1 MILRTTQTTGTQ
13 SRFNEAIA
21 HIILMSYTLF
31 CLFPIIL
38 IVINSFKTKKGI
50 FREPLQFP
58 NSKTFSLEGYYTVLT
73 QGNFGL
79 YFFNSITVT
88 TISIVLIIL
97 LGSMA
102 AYALSEY
109 RFTGNSLLTL
119 YFAIGIMIPIRL
131 GTIAILKLVVSLK
144 LINTLTALILV
155 YTAQGLPL
163 AIFILNEFMHTIS
176 NEIKD
181 AARVDGLSEI
191 SIFFK
196 IIVPIMRPAIAT
208 VMVFSMIPVWNDLW
222 FPLILASGDKVKTI
236 TLGAQQFM
244 GQYVTDWTS
253 ILAVLSLAIFPVL
266 LLYMI
271 FSKQIIRG
279 ITAGSVK

>member
-1 MILRTTQTTGTQ
+1 MIFKTVQTTGTQ

-21 HIILMSYTLF
+21 HIVLMSYTLF

-38 IVINSFKTKKGI
+38 IVINSFKTKRGI
-50 FREPLQFP
+50 FNEPLQFP
-58 NSKTFSLEGYYTVLT
+58 NFKTFSLDGYHTVLT

-79 YFFNSITVT
+79 YFFNSISVT
-88 TISIVLIIL
+88 TVSIVLIIL

-109 RFTGNSLLTL
+109 RFIGNSLLSL

-144 LINTLTALILV
+144 LINTLSALILV
-155 YTAQGLPL
+155 YIAQGLPL
-163 AIFILNEFMHTIS
+163 AIFILNEFMRTIS
-176 NEIKD
+176 SEIKD
-181 AARVDGLSEI
+181 AARVDGLSEM

-196 IIVPIMRPAIAT
+196 IIVPIMRPSIAT
-208 VMVFSMIPVWNDLW
+208 VMVFSMIPIWNDLW

-266 LLYMI
+266 LLYML